1 MNKRQLIE
9 LNFARKKYDQIPTEE
24 IRNKVM
30 ELEKLLNKKINIWDD
45 EQTYA
50 KYQMINNLNLSDK
63 RLLLVFSIF
72 DGSVPKTA
80 TYFQTSRKTIS
91 NNIKRIKEEEL
102 KIIENE

>member
-1 MNKRQLIE
+1 MNKRQLRE
-9 LNFARKKYDQIPTEE
+9 LEFSRKKYDVLPTEE

-30 ELEKLLNKKINIWDD
+30 ELEKALDEKLDIWDD

-50 KYQMINNLNLSDK
+50 KYQMINQLNLSDK

-80 TYFQTSRKTIS
+80 TYFSVSRKTIL
-91 NNIKRIKEEEL
+91 NNIQRIREEL
-102 KIIENE
+102 GI

>member
-1 MNKRQLIE
+1 MNKRQLME
-9 LNFARKKYDQIPTEE
+9 LEFARKRYDQLPTEE

-30 ELEKLLNKKINIWDD
+30 ELEKSLDGKLNIWDD

-50 KYQMINNLNLSDK
+50 KYKMINSLNLSDK

-80 TYFQTSRKTIS
+80 TYFSVSRRTIL
-91 NNIKRIKEEEL
+91 NNVQRIKEEIL
-102 KIIENE
+102 KINE